1 MGKKQKILAFENSA
15 CLHCFQIIP
24 VDEDDAEVDVTT
36 DQIKETVTTREEHIV
51 TSESKG
57 GKCIS
62 LFSKQLWDVK
72 LSI

>member
-1 MGKKQKILAFENSA
+1 M
-15 CLHCFQIIP
+15 
-24 VDEDDAEVDVTT
+24 DEDDAEVDVTT

-62 LFSKQLWDVK
+62 LFSK
-72 LSI
+72 